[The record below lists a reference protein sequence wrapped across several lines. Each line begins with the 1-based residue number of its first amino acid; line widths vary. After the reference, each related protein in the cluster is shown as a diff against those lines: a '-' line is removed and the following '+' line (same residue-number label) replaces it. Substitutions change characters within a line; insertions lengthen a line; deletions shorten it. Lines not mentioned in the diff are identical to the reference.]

1 MKAAPNRS
9 PRNLL
14 RGTHGWQSGL
24 GTSRRRLAAC
34 HGHRIGKESRGSLG
48 AARMLAGDQSGS
60 MNYDK
65 AMLTKSQNGAG
76 EGSPGD
82 PSRGLALNQTH
93 PQREWFFSCF
103 VTAHDSCEVST
114 QDGCP
119 D

>member
-65 AMLTKSQNGAG
+65 AMLTKSQNGSWRRIG
-76 EGSPGD
+76 
-82 PSRGLALNQTH
+82 R
-93 PQREWFFSCF
+93 
-103 VTAHDSCEVST
+103 
-114 QDGCP
+114 
-119 D
+119 